1 MAFNERLYLEQR
13 RTDYHGR
20 IGCSIYPADM
30 GRDVLDSEV
39 VWMRL
44 TRDEILAMLAAAAM
58 IYIATEVVIWAI
70 TGAYIGK

>member
-1 MAFNERLYLEQR
+1 
-13 RTDYHGR
+13 
-20 IGCSIYPADM
+20 M

-44 TRDEILAMLAAAAM
+44 TRDEILSMLAAAAM